1 MEQVGV
7 ENNFSAVIE
16 EHSVRVVRELVAESV
31 LRGEVDELYDELGA
45 RLVLSLLDEQV
56 VVESQSDGRLDL
68 GQLR

>member
-1 MEQVGV
+1 MQD
-7 ENNFSAVIE
+7 NLRAVVE

-45 RLVLSLLDEQV
+45 RLALSLLDEQV